1 MNNDNIGFIISNL
14 IFKPIGYSIRGLYH
28 MIRHPIK
35 SILDIIIS
43 MIIIM
48 VWYGR
53 LKITQGSY
61 VNWID
66 LVIVIAFIAFMAR
79 TGKKG
84 SIVG

>member
-1 MNNDNIGFIISNL
+1 MSNL
-14 IFKPIGYSIRGLYH
+14 IFKPLGYSILGLYF

-35 SILDIIIS
+35 SMLNIIIS
-43 MIIIM
+43 FIILM

-53 LKITQGSY
+53 LKATQGSY
-61 VNWID
+61 VNWVD
-66 LVIVIAFIAFMAR
+66 IVITITFIAFMAR